1 MKLMAVLTC
10 PYKERIGLFSLPKMS
25 LGRPVIPH
33 VVTKIYQLFLVLLY
47 KNPSAQIRSAKIR
60 LSTLPFDSHRPS
72 VW

>member
-1 MKLMAVLTC
+1 MKLMIVLTC
-10 PYKERIGLFSLPKMS
+10 PYKDRFGSLSLPKMS

-33 VVTKIYQLFLVLLY
+33 VVANVYQLFLVLLY

-60 LSTLPFDSHRPS
+60 LSTLSFDSHRPS